1 MSDMVIGTFAYCG
14 SGQDTLADSFCR
26 YRNYKKYSM
35 GDVFR
40 MIACKRQ
47 LVPTRDVLQM
57 LRVEYDKKYGRTFA
71 PEQIL
76 EIIQRDNYNRI
87 IITGIRTMEEY
98 HIFKNKLDLRLIF
111 VYTEPRTRFI
121 RMLRRGEKK
130 DCNTVYELRCKM
142 EKENELFDY
151 CKLEEVADIKFDFGM
166 NIQEYRESEQEILR
180 DLEER
185 IYKLY
190 VENKR

>member
-1 MSDMVIGTFAYCG
+1 MVIGTFAYCG

-40 MIACKRQ
+40 NIACDRSLQ
-47 LVPTRDVLQM
+47 PTRDVLQM
-57 LRVEYDKKYGRTFA
+57 LRIEYDKKYGRTFA

-76 EIIQRDNYNRI
+76 KIIQRDNCNRV
-87 IITGIRTMEEY
+87 IITGIRTLEEY
-98 HIFKNKLDLRLIF
+98 YIFKNRLDLRLIF
-111 VYTEPRTRFI
+111 VYAEPRTRLV

-130 DCNTVYELRCKM
+130 DCNTVCELRRKM

-151 CKLEEVADIKFDFGM
+151 RKLEEVADIKFDFGM
-166 NIQEYRESEQEILR
+166 NIQEYRESEQEIIR
-180 DLEER
+180 ELEER